1 MKIDEFITNYNLHD
15 SLLEDI
21 KYDISNNIVLLIVD
35 FCYWQQNNYKN
46 ETPETGTIIIEFSE
60 TTELLYEPYKIN
72 SDEIL
77 KVYSNKENTITI
89 MVYNDL
95 SEECK
100 EITIKAN
107 NVRIR
112 MIDDN

>member
-1 MKIDEFITNYNLHD
+1 MKIDEFIKNYNLHD

-21 KYDISNNIVLLIVD
+21 KYDAANNIVLLTID
-35 FCYWQQNNYKN
+35 FCYWQQDNYKD
-46 ETPETGTIIIEFSE
+46 ETLETETIIIKFNE
-60 TTELLYEPYKIN
+60 TDEIIYNPYQIN

-77 KVYSNKENTITI
+77 KVYLNEENKITI
-89 MVYNDL
+89 VVYNDL

-107 NVRIR
+107 DVSVNHI
-112 MIDDN
+112 N